1 MTSTDYTRAR
11 RTFIGP
17 HQSHRDF
24 NLSLTKSNCF
34 PRSFST
40 SSRLMDSTLCH
51 RIISMSLSFQRKSL
65 QWPSAKPSSY
75 RWPRGA
81 LILTELCVNGFGT
94 YMPHILSTM
103 NSRKIALRWSR
114 FQETNNR
121 RPFKAAIE
129 SSRSA
134 QERRRTSGPE
144 SFANW
149 MLLGTAPIKSR
160 SDR

>member
-17 HQSHRDF
+17 HQSPRDF
-24 NLSLTKSNCF
+24 NLSLTKRNRF

-40 SSRLMDSTLCH
+40 SNRLTDSTLCH

-65 QWPSAKPSSY
+65 QWPLAKPSSY

-81 LILTELCVNGFGT
+81 LILTELCANGFGT
-94 YMPHILSTM
+94 YMPYILSTM

-121 RPFKAAIE
+121 RPFTVATESGKSAWALHRMFDPE
-129 SSRSA
+129 SSAS
-134 QERRRTSGPE
+134 
-144 SFANW
+144 W
-149 MLLGTAPIKSR
+149 KSLET
-160 SDR
+160 DRAVSRPDC